1 MRTMVIK
8 NRPFNDTESV
18 WKHRRESRELQKQR
32 TLEVRRLLK
41 EMQEKKTKQIISE
54 MFQR

>member
-18 WKHRRESRELQKQR
+18 WKHGRESRELQKQR
-32 TLEVRRLLK
+32 KLEVRRLLEELQK
-41 EMQEKKTKQIISE
+41 QKTKRLVSE
-54 MFQR
+54 MFKS